1 MIVFASCGNT
11 LYMSMSMA
19 MFCTVTVESRR
30 VTVCQWRSR
39 NTKVSTD
46 WSRTTGAMIMISARA

>member
-1 MIVFASCGNT
+1 
-11 LYMSMSMA
+11 MSISMA
-19 MFCTVTVESRR
+19 MFCTVTVDRRR

-46 WSRTTGAMIMISARA
+46 WSSTIGAMMMMSARA